1 MRYQEDSFEWIGYT
15 VNDLNDAISG
25 IDYNSSI
32 MFIDI
37 AKGRGGG
44 GERGKLEK
52 IETQQ
57 ADCPQLIL

>member
-15 VNDLNDAISG
+15 VNDLNDSIFG
-25 IDYNSSI
+25 IDYNSPI

-37 AKGRGGG
+37 TKGRGVG

-52 IETQQ
+52 IETQ
-57 ADCPQLIL
+57 